1 MISMTESAAHRLDDL
16 AREQALDAGGVRVS
30 VRGGGCSGLS
40 YVLDFES
47 QPRTGDKIFE
57 SQGKTI
63 YVDLK
68 SFLFL
73 NGTMMDYDGGLNGKG
88 FVFQNPNARASC
100 GCGTSFAA

>member
-1 MISMTESAAHRLDDL
+1 VAATRSR
-16 AREQALDAGGVRVS
+16 A
-30 VRGGGCSGLS
+30 
-40 YVLDFES
+40 
-47 QPRTGDKIFE
+47 RTGDKIFE